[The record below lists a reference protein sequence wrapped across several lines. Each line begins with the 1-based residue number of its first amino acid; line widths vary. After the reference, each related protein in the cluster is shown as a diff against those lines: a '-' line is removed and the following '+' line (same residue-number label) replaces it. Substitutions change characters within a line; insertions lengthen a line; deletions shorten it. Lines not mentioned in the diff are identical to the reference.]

1 MERIIETDFGTVR
14 IKGVMIDAEFN
25 MLEEGVDV
33 WIDGEYQGNLIGVY
47 TDDQEDEIIELV
59 ELNFK

>member
-33 WIDGEYQGNLIGVY
+33 WIDEVYQGNLIGVY

>member
-1 MERIIETDFGTVR
+1 MERTIETDFGTVR
-14 IKGVMIDAEFN
+14 IKGAMIDAEFN

-33 WIDGEYQGNLIGVY
+33 WIDGVYQGNLIGVY
-47 TDDQEDEIIELV
+47 TDDQEDEIIKLV

>member
-1 MERIIETDFGTVR
+1 MERTIETDFGTVL
-14 IKGVMIDAEFN
+14 IKSAMIDAEFN

-33 WIDGEYQGNLIGVY
+33 WIDEVYQGNLIGVY

-59 ELNFK
+59 ELNFR